1 LRDAYP
7 RRTVPWRGP
16 AMLEAVHSHR
26 LRGNELMQHRLL
38 TALALAALACTIVA
52 ATALGGGRGRLYQFR
67 GDVVS
72 ASSTSL
78 QISVTGGN
86 HLALKTL
93 IGQSQNETFALGAKS
108 EILVW
113 SNGVPHVGSVA
124 DLKPGDDVTVDV
136 RARAGVLLAELLATP
151 VAVVGDRGPSN
162 RAGGRPLFL
171 YIGTVAGGQSGGHV
185 SLHITSG
192 NWRGLRTMLGQASVD
207 QTFTY
212 DTGTIFLLWQ
222 GRVPTVIEP
231 SQLKAGD
238 RITVRVRAP
247 RGSTLAQVE
256 TTAASHIGDHEPGQP
271 ETKSS

>member
-1 LRDAYP
+1 
-7 RRTVPWRGP
+7 
-16 AMLEAVHSHR
+16 MK
-26 LRGNELMQHRLL
+26 HRLL
-38 TALALAALACTIVA
+38 TAVALAALAGTVVA
-52 ATALGGGRGRLYQFR
+52 ATALGGGKGRLFQFR

-72 ASSTSL
+72 ASSSSF

-86 HLALKTL
+86 HLALKSL

-113 SNGVPHVGSVA
+113 SHGVPHAGSAA
-124 DLKPGDDVTVDV
+124 DLKPGDDVTVNV
-136 RARAGVLLAELLATP
+136 RANGGSSLAEVLANP
-151 VAVVGDRGPSN
+151 VAVVADRGAQN
-162 RAGGRPLFL
+162 AGRGKALFL

-185 SLHITSG
+185 SLHVTSG
-192 NWRGLRTMLGQASVD
+192 NWRGLRTMLGQSSVD
-207 QTFTY
+207 QTFSY
-212 DTGTIFLLWQ
+212 GNGTIFLLWQ

-247 RGSTLAQVE
+247 RNATLAQVE
-256 TTAASHIGDHEPGQP
+256 ATPASHIGDHEPGQP

>member
-1 LRDAYP
+1 
-7 RRTVPWRGP
+7 
-16 AMLEAVHSHR
+16 MLEAIHSASTQGER
-26 LRGNELMQHRLL
+26 IMKHRLL
-38 TALALAALACTIVA
+38 TVLALGALACTIVA
-52 ATALGGGRGRLYQFR
+52 ATALGSGRGRLYQFR
-67 GDVVS
+67 GDVFS
-72 ASSTSL
+72 ASSSSL
-78 QISVTGGN
+78 QITITGGN

-93 IGQSQNETFALGAKS
+93 IGQSQSETFALGAKS

-113 SNGVPHVGSVA
+113 ANGVPHVGSAA
-124 DLKPGDDVTVDV
+124 DLKPGDDVTVNV
-136 RARAGVLLAELLATP
+136 RARAGASLAELLATP
-151 VAVVGDRGPSN
+151 VAVVGDRGASKA
-162 RAGGRPLFL
+162 AGGRPLFL
-171 YIGTVAGGQSGGHV
+171 YIGTVAGGQAGGHV

-238 RITVRVRAP
+238 RITIRVRAP

-256 TTAASHIGDHEPGQP
+256 ATAASRIGDHEPGQP